1 VAAPSPAPIG
11 VAVLGATSAIAEA
24 SARLWAM
31 QGARLFLAGRND
43 GRLAAIAQDLR
54 VRGAAEVAVWSG
66 DLTDISAHAGLVGA
80 LEDALGAP
88 DVVLLA
94 WGTLT
99 DQARAEADP
108 AYAAR
113 EIGGNFTAPV
123 ALILAL
129 GPSML
134 ARGRGVIACI
144 TSVAGE
150 RGRAS
155 NFVYGAAKGGLQR
168 FLEGYRHRL
177 HGRGVAV
184 LDIRPGFVSTPM
196 TEHLAQAGPL
206 WATPAQVA
214 ADIVRAVERRHA
226 VLHTPWFWRWIML
239 VVRSLPRFLLH
250 RTRL

>member
-1 VAAPSPAPIG
+1 MPRTWRS
-11 VAVLGATSAIAEA
+11 
-24 SARLWAM
+24 
-31 QGARLFLAGRND
+31 
-43 GRLAAIAQDLR
+43 
-54 VRGAAEVAVWSG
+54 
-66 DLTDISAHAGLVGA
+66 
-80 LEDALGAP
+80 
-88 DVVLLA
+88 LA

-113 EIGGNFTAPV
+113 EIGGNFTAPA
-123 ALILAL
+123 ALVLAL
-129 GPSML
+129 GPGMV

-177 HGRGVAV
+177 HGRGVTV
-184 LDIRPGFVSTPM
+184 LDIRPGFVATPM
-196 TEHLAQAGPL
+196 TGHLTQTGPL

-214 ADIVRAVERRHA
+214 TDIVRAVERRRA

-239 VVRSLPRFLLH
+239 VVRSLPRSLLH